1 MAKAEDR
8 KSDGYYTIKDILKE
22 AKRRFKIKDSYDD
35 GGIEQYIR
43 RTIPEVEQPTIFIE
57 DEPIA
62 FESLLDEDKKRYSK
76 KPHYY
81 THNAV
86 EIVLD
91 KMYDY
96 LYGKKGEEDS
106 IDKPSHEII
115 KENVDQLEKQEEL
128 LQKRLSKVGLSRD
141 DYHTLMLDRASNA
154 NNYVTLDEMEFLG
167 LTGLVERSDLTE
179 EDTALLECFYQSQQS
194 DRLKEER
201 IKQLYQ
207 RKKLEIMITA
217 LFNEKFEL
225 DAAKLH
231 EDITNYVQQGEN
243 VFGITTFNAETG
255 EYEYLN
261 PFSDDIGKRQLE
273 GSLDL
278 SGRKSYLRLQDSR
291 FYYTKKKEEKKKS
304 K

>member
-1 MAKAEDR
+1 MTRQKGGNKMAKSKDRTAEGLY
-8 KSDGYYTIKDILKE
+8 SIKDILKE
-22 AKRRFKIKDSYDD
+22 AKSRFHITYNCDDEAMKQKIHRTAKNYKMVEVDGCYYYDR
-35 GGIEQYIR
+35 GTVE
-43 RTIPEVEQPTIFIE
+43 TI
-57 DEPIA
+57 
-62 FESLLDEDKKRYSK
+62 LDELYTYFHKRMD
-76 KPHYY
+76 
-81 THNAV
+81 AQ
-86 EIVLD
+86 
-91 KMYDY
+91 
-96 LYGKKGEEDS
+96 DS
-106 IDKPSHEII
+106 DVAIDKPSHEII

-128 LQKRLSKVGLSRD
+128 LQKRLNKVGLTRD
-141 DYHTLMLDRASNA
+141 DYNTLMLDRASNT
-154 NNYVTLDEMEFLG
+154 NNYVTLEEMEFLG
-167 LTGLVERSDLTE
+167 LTGLVERSELTE

-207 RKKLEIMITA
+207 QKKLEIMITA

-225 DAAKLH
+225 DASKLH

-243 VFGITTFNAETG
+243 VFGITTFNEETG

-261 PFSDDIGKRQLE
+261 PFSDDIGTRQMD